1 MSGRHPIVVCGRCG
15 RTGPGRLATSTS
27 PDLCRSCLAYE
38 RKPKTR
44 CRVCGTVTVKRVRP
58 GHEGDL
64 CDECVP
70 GKHERVCGVCGRM
83 GRLAVRATATSPT
96 IGDCCYRP
104 PVATCGRCGREQP
117 CYHAGD
123 PQRAICLACASRR
136 TTIVTCLDCG
146 TPRAAHR
153 RVEGGAIC
161 AACDRRRG
169 NTIGVCTGCGE
180 RGPLRRERCD
190 RCLLRAAVDEL
201 ADGGDR
207 AAVAALAPFLDWMAA
222 ARNPASMLRWMQTP
236 TFWVTRDLINGVI
249 EVSHAGVDAVAP
261 RAPQAVGFVR
271 AQLVGCGVL
280 PARDEPSAAFAAW
293 HAGAIE
299 QVAPGRD
306 RAHVRAYATWQVA
319 HQLARTSQSGRPTVS
334 AQKYARSLVGEAIK
348 LTCWLQAQQLELRD
362 LRQDL
367 LDAWIADG
375 PGIRRRARLF
385 TAWLQRADVTG
396 ALQVDWPYDFPQR
409 PPLQDH
415 QRFAVLRRLL
425 HDHDIG
431 LRERFAGSVLL
442 LYARPLTRIA
452 QLRTSDI
459 TTANGGE
466 IAITVARGA
475 IVLPEPLA
483 SIALA
488 LRDQR
493 ISSEDVDGWLLPG
506 RKPGTHITA
515 EHLRKRLAPYGVT
528 SRPGRHG
535 ALLALAGRLPAP
547 ILAERLGIHQARAAQ
562 WVRAAGATYSGYVE
576 LRLARDVGDVP

>member
-1 MSGRHPIVVCGRCG
+1 MSGRHPIVVCGCCG
-15 RTGPGRLATSTS
+15 HTGPGRLATSTL
-27 PDLCRSCLAYE
+27 PALCRKCAAYE

-44 CRVCGTVTVKRVRP
+44 CRVCGTVTIKRIRP
-58 GHEGDL
+58 GHDGDL
-64 CDECVP
+64 CDDCVP
-70 GKHERVCGVCGRM
+70 PRNERVCGVCGRA
-83 GRLAVRATATSPT
+83 GRLAVRATATSPA
-96 IGDCCYRP
+96 IGTCCYRP
-104 PVATCGRCGREQP
+104 PVATCSRCGHEQP

-123 PQRAICLACASRR
+123 PQQAICLSCASRR

-146 TPRAAHR
+146 KPRSAHR

-161 AACDRRRG
+161 LTCDRRRG
-169 NTIGVCTGCGE
+169 NTIGECTGCGE
-180 RGPLRRERCD
+180 RAPLRRERCD
-190 RCLLRAAVDEL
+190 RCLLRAAVDAL
-201 ADGGDR
+201 AAAGDPD
-207 AAVAALAPFLDWMAA
+207 ALSALAPFLDWMAA

-236 TFWVTRDLINGVI
+236 TFWVTRDLTNGQI
-249 EVSHAGVDAVAP
+249 ELGHAGLDAVAL
-261 RAPQAVGFVR
+261 RAPHAVGFVR
-271 AQLVGCGVL
+271 AQLVDCRVL
-280 PARDEPSAAFAAW
+280 PVRDEPSAAFAAW
-293 HAGAIE
+293 HARALE
-299 QVAPGRD
+299 QVEPGPD
-306 RAHVRAYATWQVA
+306 RAHVRAYATWQIA

-348 LTCWLQAQQLELRD
+348 LTRWLHAQQLELCD
-362 LRQDL
+362 LRQAL
-367 LDAWIADG
+367 LDVWIADG

-396 ALQVDWPYDFPQR
+396 ALHVDWPYDFPQR
-409 PPLQDH
+409 PPLQDGR
-415 QRFAVLRRLL
+415 RFAVLRRLL

-442 LYARPLTRIA
+442 LYAQPLTRIA
-452 QLRTSDI
+452 QLRTGDI
-459 TTANGGE
+459 TTFDGGE

-475 IVLPEPLA
+475 IVMPEPLA

-488 LRDQR
+488 LRYQR
-493 ISSEDVDGWLLPG
+493 FADRKEDGWLLPG

-515 EHLRKRLAPYGVT
+515 EHLRKRLAPHGVT

-576 LRLARDVGDVP
+576 LRLARDIGDVS

>member
-1 MSGRHPIVVCGRCG
+1 VSGLHPIVVCGRCR
-15 RTGPGRLATSTS
+15 RTGPGRLATSTL

-38 RKPKTR
+38 RKLKTR

-58 GHEGDL
+58 GHDGDL
-64 CDECVP
+64 CDDCVP
-70 GKHERVCGVCGRM
+70 GKRERVCGICGRM
-83 GRLAVRATATSPT
+83 GRLAVRATATSPA

-104 PVATCGRCGREQP
+104 PVAICSQCGREQP
-117 CYHAGD
+117 CYHARD

-153 RVEGGAIC
+153 CVEGGAIC
-161 AACDRRRG
+161 ETCDRRRG
-169 NTIGVCTGCGE
+169 NTIGVCTGCG
-180 RGPLRRERCD
+180 RRAPLRRDRCD
-190 RCLLRAAVDEL
+190 RCRLRATVDEL
-201 ADGGDR
+201 SDAGDP
-207 AAVAALAPFLDWMAA
+207 AAVAALARFLDWMAA
-222 ARNPASMLRWMQTP
+222 ARNPTSMLRWMQTP
-236 TFWVTRDLINGVI
+236 TFWVTRGLTSGGI
-249 EVSHAGVDAVAP
+249 EVSHAGLDAVAP
-261 RAPQAVGFVR
+261 VAPQAVGFVR

-280 PARDEPSAAFAAW
+280 EARDEPSAAFAAW
-293 HAGAIE
+293 HATALERI
-299 QVAPGRD
+299 APGRD

-334 AQKYARSLVGEAIK
+334 AQKYARSLVSEAIK
-348 LTCWLQAQQLELRD
+348 LTCWLHDQELELRH

-385 TAWLQRADVTG
+385 TAWLQRADITV
-396 ALQVDWPYDFPQR
+396 ALHVDWLYDFQQR
-409 PPLQDH
+409 PPLQDE
-415 QRFAVLRRLL
+415 QRFAALRRLL

-431 LRERFAGSVLL
+431 LRERFAGSLLL
-442 LYARPLTRIA
+442 LYAQPLTRIV
-452 QLRTSDI
+452 QLRTSGI
-459 TTANGGE
+459 MTADSGE
-466 IAITVARGA
+466 IAITLARGA

-483 SIALA
+483 STALA
-488 LRDQR
+488 LRYQR
-493 ISSEDVDGWLLPG
+493 ISDGEVDGWLLPG

-515 EHLRKRLAPYGVT
+515 EHLRKRLAPYGVP

-562 WVRAAGATYSGYVE
+562 WVRAAGATYSDYVA
-576 LRLARDVGDVP
+576 LRITPDAGSVL